1 MSEPLD
7 GNLFGPDQ
15 ACFGCSTGH
24 PFGFH
29 LKFER
34 DGDEVVTRMTPGDSY
49 QGAPGVMHGGLVATL
64 ADELAAWA
72 CIAITGKFGVT
83 ASFDARY
90 LQPARIGKEIEGR
103 ARIVQTA
110 GRFVDIEVKL
120 LQEGR
125 PCFTSALRFLL
136 LDKSGM
142 EKMLGRELPEDWNR
156 FTR

>member
-1 MSEPLD
+1 MTPPSTRFPSPSCP
-7 GNLFGPDQ
+7 NLSTEISSARDQ
-15 ACFGCSTGH
+15 ACFGCSTDH

-34 DGDEVVTRMTPGDSY
+34 DGDDVVTRMTPGDRY
-49 QGAPGVMHGGLVATL
+49 QGAPGSCTEVLVATL

-103 ARIVQTA
+103 AYIVQAA
-110 GRFVDIEVKL
+110 GRFIDIEVSCSRTATL
-120 LQEGR
+120 LYLCAQILAAGQSR
-125 PCFTSALRFLL
+125 AWRRC
-136 LDKSGM
+136 
-142 EKMLGRELPEDWNR
+142 
-156 FTR
+156 